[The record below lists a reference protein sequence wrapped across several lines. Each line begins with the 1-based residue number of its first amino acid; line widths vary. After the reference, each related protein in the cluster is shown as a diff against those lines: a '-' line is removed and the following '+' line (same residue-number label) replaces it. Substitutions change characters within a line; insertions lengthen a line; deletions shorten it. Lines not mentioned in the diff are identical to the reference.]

1 MVKMVEVEDMDSLD
15 DKLFS
20 NAFRRNPPA
29 ENSKK
34 RITFAG
40 LIKTLIDTFLY
51 KLSNRTFKN
60 LTEFS

>member
-1 MVKMVEVEDMDSLD
+1 MQQKMIEMVEDMDSLD

-20 NAFRRNPPA
+20 NAFKRNPSA

-40 LIKTLIDTFLY
+40 SI
-51 KLSNRTFKN
+51 
-60 LTEFS
+60 

>member
-1 MVKMVEVEDMDSLD
+1 VNVTKMVEMVEDMDSLD

-20 NAFRRNPPA
+20 NAFKRNPSA

-40 LIKTLIDTFLY
+40 SI
-51 KLSNRTFKN
+51 
-60 LTEFS
+60 